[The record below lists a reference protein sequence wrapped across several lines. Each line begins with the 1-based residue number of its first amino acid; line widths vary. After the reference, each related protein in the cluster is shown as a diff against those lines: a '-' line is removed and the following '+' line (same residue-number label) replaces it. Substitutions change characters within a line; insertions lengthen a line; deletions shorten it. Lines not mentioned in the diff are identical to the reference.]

1 MTISATPADD
11 LAQSAPPADTLV
23 RSYADGVHVGTG
35 RSLTVTNPANLETVA
50 EVATAEVADFER
62 AVRAARRAFD
72 GEWSRTSAAERTAIV
87 TRFLTALKSRQ
98 ELLVDTVVAETGALL
113 GSGRTLHVRGAIEHA
128 RKAVGIYASLPAEEH
143 NPVPLDDLVT
153 GGRVAFSAL
162 SWEPLGVVCA
172 IPAYNVPLFLA
183 LWKIVPALLAGNT
196 VVLRPSPLAPLTV
209 LAVGSAAHEAGFPPG
224 VVNVLVEEGTSGAEL
239 MTRAPEVDAVSFTGS
254 TAVGA
259 AIRAQAAPTLKRVM
273 LELGGK
279 SAAIYLP
286 DAVGRAPAGITGV
299 MRAMAGQ
306 GCVLQTRVLVPEARK
321 RDVLDQAASLVAA
334 LRLGDP
340 RDPAT
345 EVGPLISA
353 AQVRR
358 CVEHVAVA
366 REHGGRVVAGG
377 RARPDLGGHFFEPT
391 VVDLGDTTNPLAQEE
406 TFGPVVSVIGY
417 RDLDHAV
424 ELANDTVYGLSGAVF
439 GAPDEALG
447 VARRI
452 RSGTVL
458 VNGGYFGAYASSGG
472 WRHSGEWRERGR
484 EGIRA
489 YQQAKH
495 ITAMSL

>member
-1 MTISATPADD
+1 MTVSTLPTAVM
-11 LAQSAPPADTLV
+11 QSYV
-23 RSYADGVHVGTG
+23 DGRHVGAG
-35 RSLTVTNPANLETVA
+35 PPLLVTDPATLDTVA
-50 EVATAEVADFER
+50 EVPTAEVADFQR
-62 AVRAARRAFD
+62 AVVAARRAFD
-72 GEWSRTSAAERTAIV
+72 GEWSRTSAAERAGV
-87 TRFLTALKSRQ
+87 VLGFLAELESRQ
-98 ELLVDTVVAETGALL
+98 EFLVETVVAETGALMA
-113 GSGRTLHVRGAIEHA
+113 SGRSLHVLGAIEHA
-128 RKAVGIYASLPAEEH
+128 RKAVRIYQSLPAEEH
-143 NPVPLDDLVT
+143 NPVPLEELVA
-153 GGRVAFSAL
+153 GGRVALSAL

-209 LAVGSAAHEAGFPPG
+209 LAVGSAAHQAGFPPG
-224 VVNVLVEEGTSGAEL
+224 VLNVLVEEGTAGAEL
-239 MTRAPEVDAVSFTGS
+239 MTTTPMVDAVSFTGS

-286 DAVGRAPAGITGV
+286 EAVGRAATGISGV

-306 GCVLQTRVLVPEARK
+306 GCVLQTRVLVPEACK
-321 RDVLDQAASLVAA
+321 QEVLEQAADEVAA

-345 EVGPLISA
+345 EVGPVISA
-353 AQVRR
+353 AQVSR
-358 CVEHVAVA
+358 CAEHVVAA
-366 REHGGRVVAGG
+366 REDGGRVVVGG

-391 VVDLGDTTNPLAQEE
+391 VVELPDTAHPLAQEE

-417 RDLDHAV
+417 RDLEHAV

-439 GAPDEALG
+439 GAPDEALA

-458 VNGGYFGAYASSGG
+458 VNGGYFGAFASSGG

-495 ITAMSL
+495 ITALGL